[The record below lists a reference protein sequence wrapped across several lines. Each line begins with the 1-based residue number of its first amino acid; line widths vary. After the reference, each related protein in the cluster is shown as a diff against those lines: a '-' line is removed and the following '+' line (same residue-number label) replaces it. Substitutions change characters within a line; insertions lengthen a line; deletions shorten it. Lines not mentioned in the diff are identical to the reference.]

1 MRKLLIKSQSFLS
14 NDRGRKLPAPFLAPN
29 FKLRPFFSRR
39 RMPPRNVV
47 VPGGGDAEGLLPS
60 RSQPAA
66 FAHESIGIGG
76 GVTPSASP
84 SREHHHP
91 TPLTP
96 RRASGMLRGAAS
108 AAAAPTRQAISSV
121 LSSWVSRRFLGGLAV
136 ILPIAVSLF
145 ATAWFLNFFDRLFAP
160 LLEALLGFRV
170 VGLGFATSMLFIL
183 ATGVV
188 ASSYVGGALISL
200 GEWVIRRL
208 PLVKHVFSAA
218 KQISAAISPSGVE
231 GGEHGVG
238 GGSFR
243 ECVLVK
249 NPRLGNFML
258 AFVTGA
264 TRLRGAASDAAAAG
278 SQAEGGSK
286 ERDLDLVAVYAATN
300 HFVFGDVFLVPRS
313 EVIRT
318 NLSVREGIEIIVS
331 MGMALPKE
339 LVAMT

>member
-1 MRKLLIKSQSFLS
+1 
-14 NDRGRKLPAPFLAPN
+14 
-29 FKLRPFFSRR
+29 
-39 RMPPRNVV
+39 
-47 VPGGGDAEGLLPS
+47 
-60 RSQPAA
+60 
-66 FAHESIGIGG
+66 
-76 GVTPSASP
+76 
-84 SREHHHP
+84 
-91 TPLTP
+91 
-96 RRASGMLRGAAS
+96 MLRGAAS

-136 ILPIAVSLF
+136 ILPITVSLF

-339 LVAMT
+339 LVALT